1 MCKMDL
7 LNEASIINVFKDI
20 VNELKD
26 LKISDIMKVI
36 NNSKIKQK
44 KNERM

>member
-1 MCKMDL
+1 MYKMDL
-7 LNEASIINVFKDI
+7 LNETSIINVFKDI